1 MPVSSTSK
9 ESESSL
15 FKPSGKD
22 GINLEQSG
30 EELNDSLNSIVF
42 RLVLTF
48 FGFLCLMNS
57 LMVEAFFENA
67 SSVASMSALIGALV
81 LAVPVFGMAIRD
93 IRQGNLSINE
103 LVSLA
108 LLATFAQGDYLTA
121 GLVAFF
127 MLLAEII
134 LNRTAVGA
142 RASIAGLIQLT
153 PDDAIVLQAD
163 GTPQSVKTQDL
174 KAGDIIRVKPGDN
187 IPADGIVKK
196 GFSSVNQATI
206 TGESLP
212 VDKQEGDEVFAGTS
226 NLNGVLE
233 IEVSHVAEQTTIG
246 KVRDLIMKAEQTKLP
261 IMRIIDQYM
270 GYYTPL
276 VLVISALVWLFTKDM
291 ERVIS
296 VMVVLCPV
304 AFVLATPSAMVA
316 ALSAASRLGILIK
329 NVADLEAAGRIT
341 GFIFDKTGTL
351 TTGELA
357 VQRLVPVGDTQ
368 PAELLLLAGSA
379 ESFSNHPTAKAL
391 VKLAQDAQVEL
402 VEPDNFQ
409 ETTGKGVTAEV
420 NGRKVSVG
428 RSVWLKE
435 SGIEFDVEKVV
446 DLDETEGF
454 SLIFVACEGKLIG
467 WMGLRD
473 QTRDQASGALK
484 KLEELKIQRISMVT
498 GDREPVARR
507 VAAEI
512 GCREVSADCLPQ
524 DKVEFVNRVKSEG
537 YRLAVV
543 GDGVNDA
550 PALAAGDLGIAMGA
564 AGSEVA
570 INSATIALMNNELNR
585 LPFLVELSR
594 TTRKVINQ
602 NFLLGLIF
610 ILGGLVLAAAG
621 YLNPVIAAILQNA
634 GSLLVVFNSARLVRQ
649 GEELQG
655 D

>member
-1 MPVSSTSK
+1 MTEADKPLFDTTASELSSHTGDDYDDSMRSIISK
-9 ESESSL
+9 
-15 FKPSGKD
+15 
-22 GINLEQSG
+22 
-30 EELNDSLNSIVF
+30 
-42 RLVLTF
+42 LVLTF
-48 FGFLCLMNS
+48 LGFLCLLNS
-57 LMVEAFFENA
+57 LLVDNFFDKGA
-67 SSVASMSALIGALV
+67 AVASISSLLGAIILS
-81 LAVPVFGMAIRD
+81 VPVFGMALRD
-93 IRQGNLSINE
+93 IRKGTLSINE

-142 RASIAGLIQLT
+142 RASIASLIQLT
-153 PDDAIVLQAD
+153 PDVAIRMNSD
-163 GTPQSVKTQDL
+163 GSTDEIKTRDL
-174 KAGDIIRVKPGDN
+174 AAGDIIRVKPGDN
-187 IPADGIVKK
+187 IPADGIVIS
-196 GFSSVNQATI
+196 GISSVNQATI

-212 VDKQEGDEVFAGTS
+212 VDKTDGDEVFAGTS

-233 IEVSHVAEQTTIG
+233 IRVSQVAEKTTIG
-246 KVRDLIMKAEQTKLP
+246 QVRDLIIKAEQTKLP
-261 IMRIIDQYM
+261 LMRIIDQYM

-276 VLVISALVWLFTKDM
+276 VLVISAMVWLFTKDM
-291 ERVIS
+291 NRVIT
-296 VMVVLCPV
+296 VMVVMCPV

-357 VQRLVPVGDTQ
+357 VQRLVPMGDIQ

-391 VKLAQDAQVEL
+391 VKLAKEAQVEL
-402 VEPDNFQ
+402 EEPKEFR
-409 ETTGKGVTAEV
+409 EVTGKGVKAIV
-420 NGRKVSVG
+420 KGAHISVG
-428 RSVWLKE
+428 RGKWLNE
-435 SGIEFDVEKVV
+435 SGVEFDIESVV

-454 SLIFVACEGKLIG
+454 SLIFVAKNNQLIG
-467 WMGLRD
+467 WVGLRD
-473 QTRDQASGALK
+473 QTRDQAQSALT
-484 KLEELKIQRISMVT
+484 KLEELNVKRIAMVT
-498 GDREPVARR
+498 GDREPVAKR
-507 VAAEI
+507 VASEI

-524 DKVEFVNRVKSEG
+524 DKVDFVDNIKKQGFRV
-537 YRLAVV
+537 AVV

-570 INSATIALMNNELNR
+570 INSATIALMNNDLTK
-585 LPFLVELSR
+585 LPFLVQLSR
-594 TTRKVINQ
+594 TTRRVINQ
-602 NFLLGLIF
+602 NFLLGLLF

-621 YLNPVIAAILQNA
+621 YLNPVIAAVFQNA

-649 GEELQG
+649 GEAMDTNTE
-655 D
+655 

>member
-1 MPVSSTSK
+1 MKTS
-9 ESESSL
+9 
-15 FKPSGKD
+15 PSPTLSQPQTD
-22 GINLEQSG
+22 ASVMADDLQ
-30 EELNDSLNSIVF
+30 DSLKAIVS
-42 RLVLTF
+42 RLVVTF
-48 FGFLCLMNS
+48 FGFLCLLNS
-57 LMVEAFFENA
+57 LAVGAFIPRGEA
-67 SSVASMSALIGALV
+67 VASMSALVGALI
-81 LAVPVFGMAIRD
+81 LAIPVFGMAIRD
-93 IRQGNLSINE
+93 IRHGRMSINE

-108 LLATFAQGDYLTA
+108 LLATFAQGNYMTA

-142 RASIAGLIQLT
+142 RASIASLIQLT
-153 PDDAIVLQAD
+153 PDSATRLNSD
-163 GTPQSVKTQDL
+163 GSIDDVRTRDL
-174 KAGDIIRVKPGDN
+174 VPGDVIRVRPGDN
-187 IPADGIVKK
+187 IPADGDVIK
-196 GFSSVNQATI
+196 GNSSVNQATI

-212 VDKQEGDEVFAGTS
+212 VDKQPGDEVFAGTS

-233 IEVSHVAEQTTIG
+233 IRVRQVAGQTTIG
-246 KVRDLIMKAEQTKLP
+246 KVRDLILKAEQTKLP

-276 VLVISALVWLFTKDM
+276 VLVISALVWLFTKDL

-329 NVADLEAAGRIT
+329 NVADLEAAGRIN

-351 TTGELA
+351 TTGQLA
-357 VQRLVPVGDTQ
+357 VQRLVPVGDFQ
-368 PAELLLLAGSA
+368 PAELLHLTASA

-391 VKLAQDAQVEL
+391 VRLAVEAGVQVDDPSEFK
-402 VEPDNFQ
+402 EI
-409 ETTGKGVTAEV
+409 TGKGVTAV
-420 NGRKVSVG
+420 VDGRKMAVG
-428 RSVWLKE
+428 RSKWLQE
-435 SGIEFDVEKVV
+435 SGVSFDLSGIV

-454 SLIFVACEGKLIG
+454 SLIFVACDGELAG

-473 QTRDQASGALK
+473 QTRDQAASALAE
-484 KLEELKIQRISMVT
+484 LEALKIQRIAMVT

-507 VAAEI
+507 VAREI
-512 GCREVSADCLPQ
+512 GCHEVAADCLPQ
-524 DKVEFVNRVKSEG
+524 DKVDFVNRVKAQG

-585 LPFLVELSR
+585 LPFLVRLSR

-602 NFLLGLIF
+602 NFLIGLVF
-610 ILGGLVLAAAG
+610 ILGGLSLAAAG

-649 GEELQG
+649 GEELTQSARSPA
-655 D
+655 

>member
-1 MPVSSTSK
+1 MSLKVSTVNDAP
-9 ESESSL
+9 ESAGDAGV
-15 FKPSGKD
+15 K
-22 GINLEQSG
+22 
-30 EELNDSLNSIVF
+30 DSLQSIAS
-42 RLVLTF
+42 RLVITF
-48 FGFLCLMNS
+48 FGFLCLLNS
-57 LMVEAFFENA
+57 LLVGSFMPGSEA
-67 SSVASMSALIGALV
+67 VASMSALVGALI
-81 LAVPVFGMAIRD
+81 LAVPVFGMALRD
-93 IRQGNLSINE
+93 IRRGSLSINE

-108 LLATFAQGDYLTA
+108 LLATFAQGNYMTA

-127 MLLAEII
+127 MLLAEIV

-142 RASIAGLIQLT
+142 RASIASLIQLT
-153 PDDAIVLQAD
+153 PDVAVRIAPD
-163 GTPQSVKTQDL
+163 GSTSEVRTSELSP
-174 KAGDIIRVKPGDN
+174 GDIIRVRAGDN
-187 IPADGIVKK
+187 IPADGDVTK
-196 GFSSVNQATI
+196 GTSSVNQATI

-212 VDKQEGDEVFAGTS
+212 VDKHPGDEVFAGTS
-226 NLNGVLE
+226 NLNGMLE
-233 IEVSHVAEQTTIG
+233 IRVRQVAGQTTIG
-246 KVRDLIMKAEQTKLP
+246 KVRDLIMKAEQTRLP

-276 VLVISALVWLFTKDM
+276 VLVIAALVWLFTKDL

-329 NVADLEAAGRIT
+329 NVADLEAAGRIN

-351 TTGELA
+351 TTGQLA
-357 VQRLVPVGDTQ
+357 VQRLVPVGDIQ
-368 PAELLLLAGSA
+368 PAELLRLAASA
-379 ESFSNHPTAKAL
+379 ESFSRHPTARAL
-391 VKLAQDAQVEL
+391 MALAEEAGVSIE
-402 VEPDNFQ
+402 EPSDFK
-409 ETTGKGVTAEV
+409 EITGKGVTATIS
-420 NGRKVSVG
+420 GHAMSVG
-428 RSVWLKE
+428 RSVWLKDL
-435 SGIEFDVEKVV
+435 GVPFDLDQVV

-454 SLIFVACEGKLIG
+454 SLIFVACDGVLIG

-473 QTRDQASGALK
+473 QTRDQAASALRQ
-484 KLEELKIQRISMVT
+484 LEELNIQRIAMVT

-507 VAAEI
+507 VAREI
-512 GCREVSADCLPQ
+512 GCHEVSADCLPQ
-524 DKVEFVNRVKSEG
+524 DKVDFVNRVKSEG

-585 LPFLVELSR
+585 LPFLVRLSR

-602 NFLLGLIF
+602 NFLIGLFF
-610 ILGGLVLAAAG
+610 ILGGLVLASAG
-621 YLNPVIAAILQNA
+621 YLNPVIAAVLQNA

-649 GEELQG
+649 GEDLEIQMRQSAG
-655 D
+655 K